1 MTTATDLK
9 AITPTA
15 NAKSTAASAGH
26 NVTTLLQTAQL
37 QAAELK
43 ATLKL
48 LISVT
53 PNGDANLTALNNIL
67 TAVL

>member
-1 MTTATDLK
+1 MTTATDLR
-9 AITPTA
+9 AITPTT
-15 NAKSTAASAGH
+15 NAKNTAQASGH
-26 NVTTLLQTAQL
+26 NATTLLQIAQL

-67 TAVL
+67 AAVL